1 MPFRA
6 SAACLALL
14 LCTGCDRLAALAAST
29 PLQSFESRCEALPSG
44 EIVVVGLPTEV
55 HEDYSVPYLE
65 LARLS
70 EPSAVNHRTVG
81 LTRAKFGYR
90 STLELAGLEDP
101 RGERACARPQVRV
114 EVEVTGMTVYV
125 AREYRGDACR
135 EPLILDHERKHVA
148 VFDRYADEATAS
160 LAREIDARLGKRVR
174 YGATMAAIQDA
185 LKRELAGYLEGFMD
199 QSRNELDRRH
209 AAIDT
214 PDEYD
219 RMTRTCGG
227 LAVTA
232 LEGSA
237 PAPAPR

>member
-1 MPFRA
+1 MPFRVP
-6 SAACLALL
+6 AACLVLL
-14 LCTGCDRLAALAAST
+14 LCAGCDRLAALAAST

-148 VFDRYADEATAS
+148 VFERYAAEAAPA
-160 LAREIDARLGKRVR
+160 LARELESRVGRRVR
-174 YGATMAAIQDA
+174 YGASIAAVQEA
-185 LKRELAGYLEGFMD
+185 LKRELAAHLEYFMD
-199 QSRNELDRRH
+199 AARAELDRRH
-209 AAIDT
+209 ALIDT
-214 PDEYD
+214 RDEYE
-219 RMTRTCGG
+219 RITRTCG
-227 LAVTA
+227 
-232 LEGSA
+232 S
-237 PAPAPR
+237 

>member
-101 RGERACARPQVRV
+101 RGERACARPQLRV

-148 VFDRYADEATAS
+148 VFESYAAEAAPA
-160 LAREIDARLGKRVR
+160 LARELESRVGRRMR
-174 YGATMAAIQDA
+174 YGASIAAVQEA
-185 LKRELAGYLEGFMD
+185 LKRELAAHLESFMD
-199 QSRNELDRRH
+199 AARAELDRRH
-209 AAIDT
+209 ALIDT
-214 PDEYD
+214 RDEYE
-219 RMTRTCGG
+219 RITRTCG
-227 LAVTA
+227 
-232 LEGSA
+232 S
-237 PAPAPR
+237 